1 MTLFGFLSND
11 KAFFSI
17 FADLVE
23 RIEEA
28 ASLLKTM
35 VGTGERPEE
44 YATRIKKVEH
54 ECDELTHEVVRKL
67 NTTFITPF
75 DREDIHDLAVKLDDV
90 VDLIDSTADRM
101 VAFGIAWTSTQVQ
114 DLVDVLSR
122 QTVVL
127 RKAVS
132 NLGKHD
138 HLLDYCVEIHALENE
153 GDRLFHAG
161 LISLFDTV
169 KDPIE
174 LLKQKEIIEKVEH
187 ATDKCEDVANVLE
200 AIVLKNA

>member
-1 MTLFGFLSND
+1 MFGFLSND
-11 KAFFSI
+11 KAFFGI
-17 FADLVE
+17 FADLAG
-23 RIEEA
+23 RIDEA
-28 ASLLKTM
+28 ASILRSM

-44 YATRIKKVEH
+44 HAARIKRVEH
-54 ECDELTHEVVRKL
+54 ECDDLTHEVVRRL

-101 VAFGIAWTSTQVQ
+101 VAFGIAWTSSQVR
-114 DLVDVLSR
+114 DLVDVLAR
-122 QTVVL
+122 QTGVL
-127 RKAVS
+127 RRAVS
-132 NLGKHD
+132 DLGKHD
-138 HLLDYCVEIHALENE
+138 HLLEHCVEIHALENE
-153 GDRLFHAG
+153 ADRLFHEG
-161 LISLFDTV
+161 LINLFDTV

-174 LLKQKEIIEKVEH
+174 LLKQKEIIEKVER